1 MMSEP
6 SPIVLSAPDAGN
18 RSAGE
23 ALRLAREAQGMT
35 LERLASTIKVSPAK
49 LAALEQGQYDLLPD
63 ASFTRALAMTVC
75 RALKLDPSE
84 VLAALPAARP
94 VSLAAGK
101 APLNQPFKES
111 KGGSPLFDRQW
122 DGSAI
127 LSFKWLAP
135 AALLLGA
142 VAIYFLPD
150 SVVTPQ
156 WLAHL
161 LQPPAETAA
170 APKPEA
176 DAATE
181 APVPAMAPVTA
192 EPADSAPLVAPPAV
206 PLASAPLAPS
216 GVASGVV
223 PLRLDVTEP
232 GAASGVMPGVAQP
245 YADPRLQSAPG
256 AINATPIPA
265 VSAGAGVL
273 ALSTQQ
279 PSWIEVKDVNGN
291 KLLSRNVLAGESVRL
306 DGPAPLRILVG
317 NATGVKL
324 SYKGQPV
331 DLAASTRNNVARLE
345 LK

>member
-35 LERLASTIKVSPAK
+35 LERLASTIKVTPAK

-75 RALKLDPSE
+75 RALKLDPSA
-84 VLAALPAARP
+84 VLASLPAARP
-94 VSLAAGK
+94 VSLAGGK

-111 KGGSPLFDRQW
+111 KGGSPLFDRHW

-135 AALLLGA
+135 AVLLLGA
-142 VAIYFLPD
+142 VAIYVLPD
-150 SVVTPQ
+150 SMATPQ
-156 WLAHL
+156 WLARL
-161 LQPPAETAA
+161 LQPAVETAA
-170 APKPEA
+170 APKPAA
-176 DAATE
+176 DDTTE
-181 APVPAMAPVTA
+181 APVPAVAPMPA
-192 EPADSAPLVAPPAV
+192 EQADSASLVASM
-206 PLASAPLAPS
+206 ASAPLAPS
-216 GVASGVV
+216 GGASGLV

-232 GAASGVMPGVAQP
+232 GAASAVTSGVTAPF
-245 YADPRLQSAPG
+245 ADPRLLSTPG
-256 AINATPIPA
+256 AINSTTIPA
-265 VSAGAGVL
+265 AISGTSVL
-273 ALSTQQ
+273 VLSTQE

-291 KLLSRNVLAGESVRL
+291 KLLSRNVLAGESLRL
-306 DGPAPLRILVG
+306 DGGAPLRILVG
-317 NATGVKL
+317 NASGVKL
-324 SYKGQPV
+324 TYKGQPV
-331 DLAASTRNNVARLE
+331 DLVTSTRNNVARLE